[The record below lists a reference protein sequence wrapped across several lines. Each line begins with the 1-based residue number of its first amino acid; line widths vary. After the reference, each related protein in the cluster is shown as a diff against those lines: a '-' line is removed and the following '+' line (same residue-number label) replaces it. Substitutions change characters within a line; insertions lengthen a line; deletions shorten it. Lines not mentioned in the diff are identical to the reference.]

1 MSTVARSL
9 TQTHD
14 ASRIASR
21 RARGFTLI
29 ELLVVLTILALS
41 GAAIMLT
48 LPDEG
53 ARLRQDSQRL
63 AAYMGH
69 ARDEAILTL
78 RTLEVVASPH
88 GYEVRIEDHGHWQPL
103 TDKPF
108 RARAWEDGVRP
119 QMPRGQAQVSVRF
132 DPTGM
137 AEPRTLQLAMGTRK
151 ARVQVAADGQ
161 VSVDASAH

>member
-1 MSTVARSL
+1 MPAATPRL
-9 TQTHD
+9 TPTHD
-14 ASRIASR
+14 APRIASR
-21 RARGFTLI
+21 RARGFTLV

-41 GAAIMLT
+41 GAAILLT

-53 ARLRQDSQRL
+53 ARLRQDSERL
-63 AAYMGH
+63 AAYLGH

-78 RTLEVVASPH
+78 RTVEVVAGTR
-88 GYEVRIEDHGHWQPL
+88 GYEVRREDHGRWQPL

-119 QMPRGQAQVSVRF
+119 QLPRGQAQVSVRF

-137 AEPRTLQLAMGTRK
+137 AEPRSLQLAMGARK
-151 ARVQVAADGQ
+151 ARVRVAADGQ
-161 VSVDASAH
+161 VGIDASAH